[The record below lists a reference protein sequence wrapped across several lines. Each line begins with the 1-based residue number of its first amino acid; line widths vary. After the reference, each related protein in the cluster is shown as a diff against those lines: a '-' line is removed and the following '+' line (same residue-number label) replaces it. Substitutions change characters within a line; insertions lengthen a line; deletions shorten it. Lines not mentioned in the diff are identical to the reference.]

1 MRLAPFTALRASQHH
16 VTAVSC
22 PPADLL
28 SRAVALE
35 LAQSKSR
42 SIVGVL
48 RHADVV
54 GAFDGIRPS
63 PASHLVSLIEGGSMI
78 RETEPWLYAYRV
90 SGHGLKA
97 TGIIGRL
104 DDALPTGPA
113 PEDPAGER
121 RSAHPARIGAT
132 LELTRLVIET
142 WAPMV
147 PKLLLDLNERP
158 LYHFLEKDTGL
169 THSVWSLRQPM
180 PYVEYLAPL
189 AYRLARTAHAGA
201 HHEPVLACV
210 FGADEWGPG
219 AGAHLRLRSGIIGL
233 ERDVDD

>member
-1 MRLAPFTALRASQHH
+1 MRLATFTALRASQHH

-28 SRAVALE
+28 AAGDAIE
-35 LAQSKSR
+35 LARARAR

-48 RHADVV
+48 RHEEVV
-54 GAFDGIRPS
+54 GAIEGIRPS
-63 PASHLVSLIEGGSMI
+63 PASHLVSLIEGGSML

-104 DDALPTGPA
+104 DEPLCEGVG
-113 PEDPAGER
+113 PEDPSGER
-121 RSAHPARIGAT
+121 RAAHPAHIGAT

-147 PKLLLDLNERP
+147 PALLLDVNERP

-169 THSVWSLRQPM
+169 THSIWSLRRPTPYLQYLM
-180 PYVEYLAPL
+180 PLPWQ
-189 AYRLARTAHAGA
+189 LARTAHAGA
-201 HHEPVLACV
+201 NHAPVLACV
-210 FGADEWGPG
+210 FGADEWAIG
-219 AGAHLRLRSGIIGL
+219 AAPRLRLRSGIIGL
-233 ERDVDD
+233 ECERTD

>member
-1 MRLAPFTALRASQHH
+1 MRLVPFTALRASQHH

-22 PPADLL
+22 PPVDLL
-28 SRAVALE
+28 AAHE
-35 LAQSKSR
+35 AIDLARTKTR

-48 RHADVV
+48 RHHDVV
-54 GAFDGIRPS
+54 GTIEGIRPS

-78 RETEPWLYAYRV
+78 RETEPWLYAYRI

-104 DDALPTGPA
+104 DDALPAGIA

-121 RSAHPARIGAT
+121 HAAHPSRIGAT
-132 LELTRLVIET
+132 LELTRVVIHT

-169 THSVWSLRQPM
+169 THSVWSLRQPG
-180 PYVEYLAPL
+180 PYAEYLEAM
-189 AYRLARTAHAGA
+189 AWTLARTAHAGA
-201 HHEPVLACV
+201 RHEPVLACV
-210 FGADEWGPG
+210 FGADEWGIG
-219 AGAHLRLRSGIIGL
+219 AVPAFRLRSGVIGL
-233 ERDVDD
+233 ERDRDD

>member
-28 SRAVALE
+28 TAAAVVE
-35 LAQSKSR
+35 LANAKAR
-42 SIVGVL
+42 SIVSVL
-48 RHADVV
+48 RHPEVV
-54 GAFDGIRPS
+54 GVVEGTRPS

-104 DDALPTGPA
+104 DEALPTTAA
-113 PEDPAGER
+113 PEDPVGER
-121 RSAHPARIGAT
+121 VAMHPARIGAT

-142 WAPMV
+142 WAPLV

-189 AYRLARTAHAGA
+189 AWSLARTAHAGA
-201 HHEPVLACV
+201 RHEPVLACV